1 MPSAFSDLTK
11 NAQWYLAQVDPAKP
25 AEAFTWQV
33 MAARSYLALGQAKPA
48 AALFQQLQKQGQS
61 AEQKAQLQLLQ
72 AHLLLAQGNA
82 NQALILLEGKPEV
95 ALDAD
100 TQKDWY
106 RQRVVLQ
113 LDINNKFGAAKS
125 LILLEPYLAQN
136 ELATNHQQIW
146 SLLKSMT
153 PSTLQALEEAA
164 NHLVQGKAQL
174 IGAWAGEL
182 LAEEL
187 RLAQQNLSEITGE
200 FTSDDLL
207 GRIFSSFCIGK

>member
-1 MPSAFSDLTK
+1 
-11 NAQWYLAQVDPAKP
+11 
-25 AEAFTWQV
+25 

-72 AHLLLAQGNA
+72 AHLLLAGQRQ
-82 NQALILLEGKPEV
+82 QALILLEGKPEV

-125 LILLEPYLAQN
+125 LILLEPYGT
-136 ELATNHQQIW
+136 E
-146 SLLKSMT
+146 
-153 PSTLQALEEAA
+153 
-164 NHLVQGKAQL
+164 
-174 IGAWAGEL
+174 
-182 LAEEL
+182 
-187 RLAQQNLSEITGE
+187 
-200 FTSDDLL
+200 
-207 GRIFSSFCIGK
+207 

>member
-1 MPSAFSDLTK
+1 M
-11 NAQWYLAQVDPAKP
+11 DPAKP
-25 AEAFTWQV
+25 AEAFVWQM

-48 AALFQQLQKQGQS
+48 AALYQQLQKQAKSPVQ
-61 AEQKAQLQLLQ
+61 QAQLQLLQ

-82 NQALILLEGKPEV
+82 NQALILLEGKPDV
-95 ALDAD
+95 VLDAD

-125 LILLEPYLAQN
+125 LILLEPYLAKN

-153 PSTLQALEEAA
+153 PSTLQALEEEPAPDVA
-164 NHLVQGKAQL
+164 SLTTLPRATCRPALG
-174 IGAWAGEL
+174 IS
-182 LAEEL
+182 
-187 RLAQQNLSEITGE
+187 LSRT
-200 FTSDDLL
+200 TVRCS
-207 GRIFSSFCIGK
+207 RSPSSCRSPATWKPRAPPSATAC